1 MKLASLAGFARLAP
15 SLRFDLLVE
24 AIARDYPTEAA
35 KMRECDGLAQ
45 RATLSVFSNVVYSSP
60 AAREVELWRV
70 AKDSRELR
78 CLAVYMPTGI
88 DLRLMEGDDF
98 RCTQLLKDG
107 PAVEGSPRSG
117 RPSCGRR
124 AGDDVIHVARSARSV
139 QRVPRSI
146 RLFSHL

>member
-70 AKDSRELR
+70 ARTPASCVASRSTCR
-78 CLAVYMPTGI
+78 
-88 DLRLMEGDDF
+88 
-98 RCTQLLKDG
+98 
-107 PAVEGSPRSG
+107 PAST
-117 RPSCGRR
+117 CG
-124 AGDDVIHVARSARSV
+124 
-139 QRVPRSI
+139 
-146 RLFSHL
+146 